1 VVAIARM
8 LKTANFGSQ
17 GEHPVHEIEI
27 KVPSSPQFLKI
38 IRSGIS
44 HISELCGFSE
54 EECNALTI
62 AVDEATSNIIRH
74 TYGGNT
80 EQVIVVNFRIL
91 DDRLRIV
98 LRDFGEKVDPKKIK
112 PRNLDEIRPGGL
124 GVHLIK
130 STMDEVHYDNTPEV
144 GNQLV
149 LVKYLPGGKDTN

>member
-1 VVAIARM
+1 M
-8 LKTANFGSQ
+8 Q
-17 GEHPVHEIEI
+17 EIEI
-27 KVPSSPQFLKI
+27 KVPSNPQFLKI
-38 IRSGIS
+38 IRGGIS

-54 EECNALTI
+54 EECNALTV
-62 AVDEATSNIIRH
+62 AVDEASSNIIRH

-80 EQVIVVNFRIL
+80 EEVIVVNFRIL
-91 DDRLRIV
+91 QDRLEVV
-98 LRDFGEKVDPKKIK
+98 LRDFGKKVDPEKIK

-130 STMDEVHYDNTPEV
+130 STMDEVIYDNTPEI